1 MRVAVT
7 KGYGRKQY
15 KMSSVST
22 AKAKPVNVLD
32 KKIPVNPKYQHVRA
46 TVDTG
51 SSVTKYMEKIEDIRK
66 NYRFKKDEI
75 FKRMKAATFVQLV
88 AKVWEYQRDTCNSS
102 MNNGNS
108 MSSTRPDSA
117 DMEIQ
122 RIQGGHRLS
131 PAPSLALTEGDYGE
145 PDRSGKRST
154 LQGVVRGV
162 GEIDIDKPQP
172 APPKPDLLDDGCPYL
187 LLDIRIKDDYDQ
199 FHMISAKSYPTAYLS
214 RATNFETKDMLAYKN
229 VPGKIILVCDEDER
243 LAPNAATTLVQR
255 GYDNLF
261 LLSGGMRIAYKTFP
275 EGLFTGTPNQNVT
288 EAAKPPKQI
297 IPATQKDFDQ
307 HDIDRLNMYLDN
319 ALQDRSTGS
328 RLSNASTMA
337 STSRMGKGSSM
348 GTPKSYMS
356 GSVSSHRAPFK

>member
-1 MRVAVT
+1 
-7 KGYGRKQY
+7 
-15 KMSSVST
+15 MSSVST
-22 AKAKPVNVLD
+22 AKAKPVNILD
-32 KKIPVNPKYQHVRA
+32 KKIPENPKYKHVRA

-51 SSVTKYMEKIEDIRK
+51 SSVTRYMEKIEDIRK

-88 AKVWEYQRDTCNSS
+88 TKVWEYQRDTCNSS
-102 MNNGNS
+102 MNNGNL
-108 MSSTRPDSA
+108 STRPDTA

-122 RIQGGHRLS
+122 RIQGGQRIS

-162 GEIDIDKPQP
+162 GEIDIDKPPPP
-172 APPKPDLLDDGCPYL
+172 APKPDLLDDGCPYL
-187 LLDIRIKDDYDQ
+187 LLDIRVKDDYDQ

-288 EAAKPPKQI
+288 EAAKPPKEI
-297 IPATQKDFDQ
+297 IPASQKDFDQ

-337 STSRMGKGSSM
+337 SSSRMGKSSGM

-356 GSVSSHRAPFK
+356 GSVASHRAPFK